1 MNFQSFKQKIGYF
14 VGIAVLCFLA
24 SSSTFAQEG
33 VTVSGRVVNEVG
45 DPVVGISIAIQPYKV
60 MGNRREEGVVPL
72 WERQTDAEGHFSIW
86 PITPMESVR
95 FVLKGAIGQQTEIQ
109 ILSIKINEI
118 TLYPRGHPHPPFNT
132 IQFSLEAGT
141 EIEDAVI
148 TVKTDI
154 RPQVRARLVF
164 ADGTPVTNAQIRVR
178 MIRTDLDGSG
188 GGSSSGGRQT
198 DTDGYFVENLRV
210 DGETQFYTLGVE
222 HLGLLAKAPP
232 FILHEGQPQV
242 HLLLT
247 LNDNPIPLAERPPA
261 GAPSDLLEAFLNP
274 PSVWIVNPANGHA
287 YKRIYCDNIV
297 DAMEQATAE
306 NAYLV
311 SINDHAENEWLQGI
325 FERENFWIGLSDT
338 AEEGQWA
345 WHSGEPVTYT
355 GWGGHEDERDGGNTE
370 MKDYTIMVGFHRAGW
385 RAVAP
390 GDGHAN
396 FTKRAVLEKTNLS
409 VETSPEDN

>member
-1 MNFQSFKQKIGYF
+1 MNFQSFKQKIRYF

-33 VTVSGRVVNEVG
+33 VTVSGRVVNEAG

-60 MGNRREEGVVPL
+60 MGNRLEEGVVPL
-72 WERQTDAEGHFSIW
+72 WERQTDAEGNFSIW

-95 FVLKGAIGQQTEIQ
+95 FVLKGAVGEQTTIQ

-188 GGSSSGGRQT
+188 GGSSSGGKQT
-198 DTDGYFVENLRV
+198 DTDGYFVENLRE

-247 LNDNPIPLAERPPA
+247 LNGNQVPPAERPLP
-261 GAPSDLLEAFLNP
+261 PTSDALIAFMNP

-287 YKRIYCDNIV
+287 YKRIYCDNIA

-311 SINDHAENEWLQGI
+311 SINDKAENEWLQGV
-325 FERENFWIGLSDT
+325 FEREEFWIGLSDV

-345 WHSGEPVTYT
+345 WHSGEPVEYT
-355 GWGGHEDERDGGNTE
+355 DWGEHERDGGNTE
-370 MKDYTIMVGFHRAGW
+370 MKDYVIMSRYGNGRWGATAPEGGRAS
-385 RAVAP
+385 
-390 GDGHAN
+390 
-396 FTKRAVLEKTNLS
+396 FTKKAVIERPDMPVEKS
-409 VETSPEDN
+409 AEDN

>member
-1 MNFQSFKQKIGYF
+1 MNLQSFRQNLGFF
-14 VGIAVLCFLA
+14 VGVAVLCFSVVSPA
-24 SSSTFAQEG
+24 FAEEG
-33 VTVSGRVVNEVG
+33 ATVAGQVVNETG
-45 DPVVGISIAIQPYKV
+45 DPVVGISIGIQPYKV
-60 MGNRREEGVVPL
+60 MGDRREEGFFEL
-72 WERQTDAEGHFSIW
+72 WERQTDADGHFSIW

-95 FVLKGAIGQQTEIQ
+95 FDLKGTQGEQMEIQ
-109 ILSIKINEI
+109 ILSIEINEI
-118 TLYPRGHPHPPFNT
+118 TLYPNGHPHPPFNA

-141 EIEDAVI
+141 EIENAVI

-154 RPQVRARLVF
+154 RPQVRARVVF

-178 MIRTDLDGSG
+178 MMRTDLDGSG

-198 DTDGYFVENLRV
+198 DSEGYFVENLKG

-222 HLGLLAKAPP
+222 HLGLFAKAPP

-247 LNDNPIPLAERPPA
+247 LNGNPIPLAERPPA
-261 GAPSDLLEAFLNP
+261 EVPAGSLEAFLNP
-274 PSVWIVNPANGHA
+274 PSMWIVNPANGHA
-287 YKRIYCDNIV
+287 YKRIYCDNIA
-297 DAMEQATAE
+297 DAMDQATAE

-311 SINDHAENEWLQGI
+311 SINDPAENEWLQGV

-355 GWGGHEDERDGGNTE
+355 GWGEHDQDIGNTE
-370 MKDYTIMVGFHRAGW
+370 MKDYAIMLGFHNGRW
-385 RAVAP
+385 VAVAP
-390 GDGHAN
+390 GDHHTN
-396 FTKRAVLEKTNLS
+396 FTKRAVLERAELP
-409 VETSPEDN
+409 VETSSEDN

>member
-1 MNFQSFKQKIGYF
+1 MNSQSFKQKIRYF
-14 VGIAVLCFLA
+14 VGITVLCFLT
-24 SSSTFAQEG
+24 SSPTFAQEDA
-33 VTVSGRVVNEVG
+33 TVAGHVVNEAG

-60 MGNRREEGVVPL
+60 IGNIREHGDVPL
-72 WERQTDAEGHFSIW
+72 WERQTDADGRFSIW

-95 FVLKGAIGQQTEIQ
+95 FVLTGEQTEIQ
-109 ILSIKINEI
+109 ILSIAFGEF
-118 TLYPRGHPHPPFNT
+118 TLYFNGDRGFEGM
-132 IQFSLEAGT
+132 QFALEAGT
-141 EIEDAVI
+141 EIENAVI

-154 RPQVRARLVF
+154 RPQIRARVVF

-178 MIRTDLDGSG
+178 MMRTDLDGSG

-198 DTDGYFVENLRV
+198 DTDGYFVENLSA
-210 DGETQFYTLGVE
+210 DDESQFYTLGVE
-222 HLGLLAKAPP
+222 HHGLFAKAPP

-242 HLLLT
+242 HLLLR
-247 LNDNPIPLAERPPA
+247 LNGNPIPLAERPPA
-261 GAPSDLLEAFLNP
+261 GAPSGSLEAFLNP

-287 YKRIYCDNIV
+287 YKRIYCDNIA
-297 DAMEQATAE
+297 DAMDQATAE

-355 GWGGHEDERDGGNTE
+355 DWGEHDRDGGNTE
-370 MKDYTIMVGFHRAGW
+370 MKDYAIMLGFHSSRW
-385 RAVAP
+385 MAVAP
-390 GDGHAN
+390 GEHHTN
-396 FTKRAVLEKTNLS
+396 FTKRAVLERADLP

>member
-1 MNFQSFKQKIGYF
+1 MNFQNFRQNLGFF
-14 VGIAVLCFLA
+14 VGVAVLCFLA
-24 SSSTFAQEG
+24 GSLAFAQDG
-33 VTVSGRVVNEVG
+33 VTVSGRVVNEAG

-60 MGNRREEGVVPL
+60 MGNRREEGFVPL

-95 FVLKGAIGQQTEIQ
+95 FVLKGAQGEQIEIQ
-109 ILSIKINEI
+109 ILSIEINEI
-118 TLYPRGHPHPPFNT
+118 TLYPNGHPHPPFNT
-132 IQFSLEAGT
+132 IQFSLEEGT
-141 EIEDAVI
+141 EIENAVI

-154 RPQVRARLVF
+154 RPQIRARVVF

-178 MIRTDLDGSG
+178 MMRTDLDGSG

-198 DTDGYFVENLRV
+198 DTEGYFVENLRV
-210 DGETQFYTLGVE
+210 DSEAQFYTLGVE

-242 HLLLT
+242 HLLLK
-247 LNDNPIPLAERPPA
+247 LNGNPVPLAERPQA
-261 GAPSDLLEAFLNP
+261 EAPSDSLEAFLNP

-287 YKRIYCDNIV
+287 YKRIYCDNIA
-297 DAMEQATAE
+297 DAMDQATAE

-311 SINDHAENEWLQGI
+311 SINDHAENEWLKGI

-355 GWGGHEDERDGGNTE
+355 DWGENDQDSGNTE
-370 MKDYTIMVGFHRAGW
+370 MKDYAIMLGFHQGSW
-385 RAVAP
+385 VAVAP
-390 GDGHAN
+390 GDHHTN
-396 FTKRAVLEKTNLS
+396 FTKRAVLERADLP

>member
-1 MNFQSFKQKIGYF
+1 MNLQNFRQNLGFF
-14 VGIAVLCFLA
+14 VGVAGLCFLA
-24 SSSTFAQEG
+24 VSLAFAQDG

-60 MGNRREEGVVPL
+60 MGNRREEGMVPL

-95 FVLKGAIGQQTEIQ
+95 FVVEGEQTETQ
-109 ILSIKINEI
+109 ILSIEINEI
-118 TLYPRGHPHPPFNT
+118 TLYPNGHPHSPFNT
-132 IQFSLEAGT
+132 IQFSLEEGT
-141 EIEDAVI
+141 EIENAII

-154 RPQVRARLVF
+154 RPQIRARVVF

-198 DTDGYFVENLRV
+198 DTEGYFVENLRV
-210 DGETQFYTLGVE
+210 DGESQFYTLGVE
-222 HLGLLAKAPP
+222 HLGLFAKAPP

-242 HLLLT
+242 HLLLR
-247 LNDNPIPLAERPPA
+247 LNGNQGPLAERPPA
-261 GAPSDLLEAFLNP
+261 EVPSGSLDAFLNP

-287 YKRIYCDNIV
+287 YKRIYCDNIA
-297 DAMEQATAE
+297 DAMDQATAE

-311 SINDHAENEWLQGI
+311 SINDHAENEWLQGV

-355 GWGGHEDERDGGNTE
+355 DWSEQDQDSGNTE
-370 MKDYTIMVGFHRAGW
+370 MKDYAIMLGFHNGRWVA
-385 RAVAP
+385 AAP
-390 GDGHAN
+390 GDHHTN
-396 FTKRAVLEKTNLS
+396 FTKRAVLERADLP

>member
-1 MNFQSFKQKIGYF
+1 MNFQSFRQNLGFFIG
-14 VGIAVLCFLA
+14 VAALCFLV
-24 SSSTFAQEG
+24 SSSTFAQDG

-45 DPVVGISIAIQPYKV
+45 DPVVGISIAIQPYKAI
-60 MGNRREEGVVPL
+60 GNRREEGIVPL
-72 WERQTDAEGHFSIW
+72 WERQTDADGHFSIW

-95 FVLKGAIGQQTEIQ
+95 FVVEGEQTETQ
-109 ILSIKINEI
+109 ILSIEINEI
-118 TLYPRGHPHPPFNT
+118 TLYPNGHPHSPFNT
-132 IQFSLEAGT
+132 IQFSLEEGT
-141 EIEDAVI
+141 EIENAII

-164 ADGTPVTNAQIRVR
+164 ANGTPVANAQIRVR
-178 MIRTDLDGSG
+178 MMRTNLSGSG

-198 DTDGYFVENLRV
+198 DTEGYFVENLRV
-210 DGETQFYTLGVE
+210 DSETRFYTLGVE
-222 HLGLLAKAPP
+222 HLGLFAKAPP

-242 HLLLT
+242 HLLLR
-247 LNDNPIPLAERPPA
+247 LNGNPIPLAERPPA
-261 GAPSDLLEAFLNP
+261 EAPSGSLEAFLNP

-287 YKRIYCDNIV
+287 YKRIYCDNIAE
-297 DAMEQATAE
+297 AMDQATAE

-355 GWGGHEDERDGGNTE
+355 DWGENNQDSGNTE
-370 MKDYTIMVGFHRAGW
+370 MKDYAIMLGFHQGSW
-385 RAVAP
+385 VAVAP
-390 GDGHAN
+390 GDHHTN
-396 FTKRAVLEKTNLS
+396 FTKRAVLERADLP

>member
-1 MNFQSFKQKIGYF
+1 MIFQSFKQKIRYC
-14 VGIAVLCFLA
+14 VGIAILCFLV
-24 SSSTFAQEG
+24 SSSTFAQDG
-33 VTVSGRVVNEVG
+33 VTVSGQVVNETG
-45 DPVVGISIAIQPYKV
+45 DPVTGISIAIQPYKV
-60 MGNRREEGVVPL
+60 MGNRREEGFVPL

-95 FVLKGAIGQQTEIQ
+95 FVIEGEQTETQ
-109 ILSIKINEI
+109 ILSIEINEI
-118 TLYPRGHPHPPFNT
+118 TLYPNGHPHPPFNT
-132 IQFSLEAGT
+132 IQFSLEEGT
-141 EIEDAVI
+141 DIEDAVI

-164 ADGTPVTNAQIRVR
+164 ADGTPVANAQIRVR
-178 MIRTDLDGSG
+178 MMHTDLDGSG

-198 DTDGYFVENLRV
+198 DPEGYFVEDLRV

-222 HLGLLAKAPP
+222 YLGLLAKAPP

-247 LNDNPIPLAERPPA
+247 LNGNPIPLAERPPA
-261 GAPSDLLEAFLNP
+261 ADFSDSLEAFLNP

-287 YKRIYCDNIV
+287 YKRIYCDNTA
-297 DAMEQATAE
+297 DAMDQATAE

-325 FERENFWIGLSDT
+325 FQRENFWIGLSDT

-355 GWGGHEDERDGGNTE
+355 DWGEHEHERDGGNTE
-370 MKDYTIMVGFHRAGW
+370 MKDYVIILGFQNGRW
-385 RAVAP
+385 VAVAP
-390 GDGHAN
+390 GDHHTN
-396 FTKRAVLEKTNLS
+396 FTKRAVLERADLP

>member
-1 MNFQSFKQKIGYF
+1 MNFQNFRQNLGF
-14 VGIAVLCFLA
+14 FGGIAVLCFLI
-24 SSSTFAQEG
+24 SSSTVAQDG
-33 VTVSGRVVNEVG
+33 VTVSGRVVNEIG
-45 DPVVGISIAIQPYKV
+45 DPVAGISIAIQPYKV

-95 FVLKGAIGQQTEIQ
+95 FVLTGEQTEIQ
-109 ILSIKINEI
+109 ILSIEINEI
-118 TLYPRGHPHPPFNT
+118 TLYPSGHPHPPFNT

-148 TVKTDI
+148 KVKTDI

-164 ADGTPVTNAQIRVR
+164 ADGTPVTDAQIHVR
-178 MIRTDLDGSG
+178 MMRTDLDGSG

-198 DTDGYFVENLRV
+198 DADGYFVENLRV
-210 DGETQFYTLGVE
+210 DDESRFYTLGVE

-242 HLLLT
+242 HLLLR
-247 LNDNPIPLAERPPA
+247 LNGNPIPLAERPPA
-261 GAPSDLLEAFLNP
+261 EALSGSLEAFLNP

-287 YKRIYCDNIV
+287 YKRIYCENIA
-297 DAMEQATAE
+297 DAMDQATAE

-311 SINDHAENEWLQGI
+311 SINDPAENEWLQGI

-355 GWGGHEDERDGGNTE
+355 DWGEHEGDGGNTE
-370 MKDYTIMVGFHRAGW
+370 MKDYAIILGFHNGKW
-385 RAVAP
+385 MAVAP
-390 GDGHAN
+390 GDHHTN
-396 FTKRAVLEKTNLS
+396 FTKRAVLERADLP
-409 VETSPEDN
+409 VETSSEEN